1 MVKIEVKIPYFSNSK
16 LNLTVFKM
24 KITLLLLFI
33 FTQILYCQV
42 NTEKYRN
49 IEDSLGF
56 SGIIKV
62 DASIRTGNT
71 DLQELGSEILLEY
84 KRPASTLLLV
94 LNGDYGWN
102 NGKQFSDEAL
112 AHLRFVKVLKHN
124 LKFEIFTQVNYDK
137 SLLLLFRSLG
147 GAGLRFKLFETKHS
161 VLWFGSAYMIEYE
174 RYSAPRRFIDKKKI
188 LANRWSNYISYN
200 LSIQKNVSISSVI
213 YYQPRFDLWK
223 DTRILTENSL
233 IVNLSGS
240 FSLSVDF
247 DLRYDRFTPVG
258 IKEVDT
264 KSKIGF
270 IYNF

>member
-1 MVKIEVKIPYFSNSK
+1 
-16 LNLTVFKM
+16 M
-24 KITLLLLFI
+24 KITVCLLFI
-33 FTQILYCQV
+33 LTQMLFGQV

-56 SGIIKV
+56 SGLIKL
-62 DASIRTGNT
+62 DASIQTGNT
-71 DLQELGSEILLEY
+71 DIQELGSEILLDY
-84 KRPASTLLLV
+84 KKPASTILLI

-112 AHLRFVKVLKHN
+112 AHLRFVKALNQN
-124 LKFEIFTQVNYDK
+124 LKFEIFTQMNYDK
-137 SLLLLFRSLG
+137 SLLLLFRALG
-147 GAGLRFKLFETKHS
+147 GAGLRVKLLETKKS
-161 VLWFGSAYMIEYE
+161 ALWFGSAYMLEYE

-188 LANRWSNYISYN
+188 LSNRWSNYLSYN
-200 LSIQKNVSISSVI
+200 LSIQKNVNISSVI

-247 DLRYDRFTPVG
+247 DLRYDRFTPAG

-264 KSKIGF
+264 KSKVGF
-270 IYNF
+270 IFNF

>member
-1 MVKIEVKIPYFSNSK
+1 
-16 LNLTVFKM
+16 M
-24 KITLLLLFI
+24 KSAFFLLFI
-33 FTQILYCQV
+33 LTQILYGQV
-42 NTEKYRN
+42 NTEKYRYV
-49 IEDSLGF
+49 EDSLGF
-56 SGIIKV
+56 SGIVKLA
-62 DASIRTGNT
+62 ASIQTGNT
-71 DLQELGSEILLEY
+71 DLQELGTEILLEN
-84 KRPASTLLLV
+84 KKPESTILLI

-102 NGKQFSDEAL
+102 NGQQFSDEAL
-112 AHLRFVKVLKHN
+112 AHLRFVHALN
-124 LKFEIFTQVNYDK
+124 QSLKFEIFTQANYDK

-174 RYSAPRRFIDKKKI
+174 RYSAPRRFIDKKEI
-188 LANRWSNYISYN
+188 LAHRWSNYLSYN
-200 LSIQKNVSISSVI
+200 LIIQKNVSISSVI

-233 IVNLSGS
+233 IVNLSRN

-247 DLRYDRFTPVG
+247 DLRYDRFTPAG

-264 KSKIGF
+264 KTKIGF

>member
-1 MVKIEVKIPYFSNSK
+1 MKM
-16 LNLTVFKM
+16 TVC
-24 KITLLLLFI
+24 LLFI
-33 FTQILYCQV
+33 LTQVLYCQV

-56 SGIIKV
+56 SGIIKL
-62 DASIRTGNT
+62 DASIQTGNT
-71 DLQELGSEILLEY
+71 DLQELGSRILLDY
-84 KRPASTLLLV
+84 KKSRSRILLILK
-94 LNGDYGWN
+94 GDYGWN
-102 NGKQFSDEAL
+102 NGQQFSDEAL
-112 AHLRFVKVLKHN
+112 AHLRFVRTLN
-124 LKFEIFTQVNYDK
+124 QSLKFEIFTQINYDK

-147 GAGLRFKLFETKHS
+147 GTGLRFKLFETKNS
-161 VLWFGSAYMIEYE
+161 VLWFGSSYMLEYE
-174 RYSAPRRFIDKKKI
+174 RYRAPRRFIDKKKI

-264 KSKIGF
+264 KSKVGF